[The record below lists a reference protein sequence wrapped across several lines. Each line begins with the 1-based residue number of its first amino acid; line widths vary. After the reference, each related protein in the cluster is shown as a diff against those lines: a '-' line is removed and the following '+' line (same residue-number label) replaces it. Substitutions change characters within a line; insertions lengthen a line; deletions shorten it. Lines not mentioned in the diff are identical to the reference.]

1 MIERPKSPTPFY
13 QKMMTGV
20 AVLLLVLI
28 AIKSLVDVDKA
39 WDVWSYHMPFAGLLW
54 GMSSP
59 ETLLLDSDIQVRLE
73 GFALF
78 GEWLQGL
85 FWFFTGHFEAGNL
98 AGFFSLL
105 LYLFFLKSQF
115 NVPVYLSTIA
125 LLAVPLIQM
134 HATSSYVDLS
144 GSLAVSVLIM
154 MTYKIYSRPNE
165 ICRND
170 IYLLFL
176 GAACA
181 ANTRLKLIPVV
192 FFILLFTIPKLF
204 QIYLHKRKSGDK
216 NVSNKNLVY
225 TIFVC
230 AMLIIFATPIKNTL
244 INGNPV
250 YPVKVQIGDITLN
263 HAEPIYKSPK
273 LPGQNTPRFVIWL
286 YSIFEFIPMEL
297 FFKHWV
303 INAWWLWVGTRF
315 GGYFG
320 AYVLFHLIFF
330 FGMIKNNWSRDS
342 KILCILFIIMTAISS
357 LMPSSQQVRYY
368 MFWMIVL
375 VSLNLHLVCKFSK
388 EGNAGK
394 FLNIPFISLAACS
407 ALLIVVI
414 FTKGVNVT
422 PKFYSL
428 NDLKSDYINPKL
440 LTSLQNNEGSC
451 VSRRQ
456 IPIFYLYSSA
466 LNPPLKYPVS
476 YCNRF

>member
-1 MIERPKSPTPFY
+1 MIDRPITSTPFY
-13 QKMMTGV
+13 Q
-20 AVLLLVLI
+20 VLMKWVSVLVLVLI

-39 WDVWSYHMPFAGLLW
+39 WDVWSYHMPFAGVLW
-54 GMSSP
+54 GMTSP
-59 ETLLLDSDIQVRLE
+59 ETLLFDSDIQVRFE
-73 GFALF
+73 GFAMF
-78 GEWLQGL
+78 GEWLQGF
-85 FWFFTGHFEAGNL
+85 FWFITGHFEAGNL
-98 AGFFSLL
+98 VGFLSFL

-115 NVPVYLSTIA
+115 NIPVYLSTIS

-134 HATSSYVDLS
+134 HAVSSYVDLP

-154 MTYKIYSRPNE
+154 MTYKLYSRPDE
-165 ICRND
+165 VCKND

-176 GAACA
+176 GSACA
-181 ANTRLKLIPVV
+181 ANIRLKLIPVV
-192 FFILLFTIPKLF
+192 FLILLFTIPKLIK
-204 QIYLHKRKSGDK
+204 IYIHKIKLGSHK
-216 NVSNKNLVY
+216 LPNKNLVY
-225 TIFVC
+225 IVFIG
-230 AMLIIFATPIKNTL
+230 AFLIIFATPIKNTL

-250 YPVKVQIGDITLN
+250 YPVKIQIGDITLN

-273 LPGQNTPRFVIWL
+273 IPGQNTPRFVIWL
-286 YSIFEFIPMEL
+286 YSIFEFIPMAL

-330 FGMIKNNWSRDS
+330 CGLLKNNWSRDA
-342 KILCILFIIMTAISS
+342 KILGILFIIMTAISS

-375 VSLNLHLVCKFSK
+375 ISINLHLVCKFSK
-388 EGNAGK
+388 ERKVAK
-394 FLNIPFISLAACS
+394 FLNIQSISLAACS

-414 FTKGVNVT
+414 FTKAVNVS
-422 PKFYSL
+422 PKFYSV
-428 NDLKSDYINPKL
+428 DDFKSDYIKPKL

-456 IPIFYLYSSA
+456 IPLFYLYSSA

-476 YCNRF
+476 YCYRF